1 MSTHEEIF
9 KKIESIFGENIYLTG
24 INIPDKNNDLSI
36 KIDDEFSKNK
46 NDRISVIV
54 LGKGN
59 YVKCK
64 KDGLNYCEEN
74 LKQVEE
80 NLKQVEEN
88 LKQVKEDLNK
98 CNNEKFILYG
108 VLSIFIIILYFRK

>member
-59 YVKCK
+59 YVKCS
-64 KDGLNYCEEN
+64 KDILNYCEED
-74 LKQVEE
+74 LK
-80 NLKQVEEN
+80 
-88 LKQVKEDLNK
+88 K
-98 CNNEKFILYG
+98 CKDEKNILYG
-108 VLSIFIIILYFRK
+108 ILAIFIILCIILYFRK

>member
-74 LKQVEE
+74 LKQV
-80 NLKQVEEN
+80 
-88 LKQVKEDLNK
+88 KEDLNK